1 MIKLTEQQ
9 VIDQVADRL
18 THLYAEVDPGQ
29 VSRRVHEEYHRFQD
43 RPIRD
48 FIPLFV
54 ERNVKTELSKL
65 GA

>member
-1 MIKLTEQQ
+1 MIELSEQQ
-9 VIDQVADRL
+9 IIDQVAHRL
-18 THLYAEVDPGQ
+18 TGIYAQVEPAH
-29 VSRRVHEEYHRFQD
+29 VSRVVHEEYERFEG

-54 ERNVKTELSKL
+54 ERNAKTVLAKL